1 MKGTLENLGWHFA
14 KLSLLAFGGVNVVI
28 PEIQRAA
35 VGEGWMSAEEFSH
48 LFAIAQA
55 MPGPN
60 VILAPL
66 IGWRVAGVLGALVAT
81 VAMLLPSSLIV
92 LALAGVWHRF
102 RATRFVRA
110 ARRGL
115 TPITVGLVVASGW
128 LLTNAAAHT
137 NAAYALAAGTVALVL
152 VTRWNPIWFLLGGAA
167 LGVAG
172 WI

>member
-1 MKGTLENLGWHFA
+1 VKTALSSLGLHFA
-14 KLSLLAFGGVNVVI
+14 SLSLLAFGGVNVVI
-28 PEIQRAA
+28 PEIQRA
-35 VGEGWMSAEEFSH
+35 VVQEGWMSDVEFSH

-66 IGWRVAGVLGALVAT
+66 VGWRVAGLAGALVAT
-81 VAMLLPSSLIV
+81 GAMLLPSSLIV

-102 RATRFVRA
+102 RETRFVRA

-115 TPITVGLVVASGW
+115 TPLTVGLVVASGW
-128 LLTNAAAHT
+128 LLSRAAAH
-137 NAAYALAAGTVALVL
+137 NLADYALGAVTVALVL
-152 VTRWNPIWFLLGGAA
+152 TTKWNPIWLLLGGAA

-172 WI
+172 WV